1 MEGLHYLNY
10 ILQSKLDMKDA
21 YFSVPLYKIPGKRF
35 SIVREALWISVPMFW
50 SRPSTSHFHKAFESP
65 NVTIKEIE
73 HTDYKFT

>member
-35 SIVREALWISVPMFW
+35 SSQRSFMNFCAYVLV
-50 SRPSTSHFHKAFESP
+50 
-65 NVTIKEIE
+65 
-73 HTDYKFT
+73 